1 MNDYR
6 TDNYRHEGES
16 WQRKGARFVRYLTS
30 RKTET
35 WYFFI
40 AGFIIAAV
48 FA

>member
-6 TDNYRHEGES
+6 TESYRQDGES

-30 RKTET
+30 RKAET